1 MNFSAACVIII
12 YGEVIIRGK
21 SEYDYIKNIIRR
33 NYFMCGIVGYVG
45 QRDCTDVLMQGLEK
59 LEYRGYD
66 SAGIAVFEK
75 TGIKT
80 VKTKGKLADMRH
92 KLDIEGSPVGHC
104 GIGHTRWATH
114 GEPSDINSHPHTNG
128 RVTIVHNGII
138 ENYIELKEFLTEKG
152 YTFTS
157 QTDTEVVACLLDY
170 YYSERNPLR
179 AITETL
185 KELKGSYALGIIF
198 RDFPDRV
205 YATRKESPL
214 IVGIGENEYFIGSD
228 IPAFLKYT
236 KKYVL
241 LDDNDIV
248 CMKTDGIEYYDVHGI
263 PEQKEISIAEW
274 DVEQAQKCG
283 YPHFMLKE
291 IHEQPGIV
299 AKTMESCC
307 RDGVPYFENIGLTD
321 DMLRDVK
328 RVFIVACGTAMHAG
342 IIARYAIEQLAR
354 VPVTVEVAS
363 EFRYMDPIVGEGDLV
378 IVVSQSGE
386 TADTKAGL
394 ELAKE
399 RGAKTLAVVN
409 VKYSAIARQADMY
422 IHTLAGPE
430 IAVASTKAYT
440 AQISVM
446 YLLAFRFAFARG
458 MIGLQRMK
466 ELTAQALSA
475 PAAIQRVIDR
485 KNECQFIASKLV
497 NSDNLF
503 FIGRS
508 FDYALSLEGSLKLKE
523 ISYIHSEAYAAG
535 ELKHGT
541 ISLIEPGIPVITVAT
556 QANVLAK
563 TISNMEEVK
572 ARGGMI
578 IAVCRKGT
586 VFAENSVDL
595 TLEIDADLDDMLVPL
610 PTVCALQL
618 IAYYTSVLRGI
629 DPDKPR
635 NLAKAVT
642 TE

>member
-1 MNFSAACVIII
+1 
-12 YGEVIIRGK
+12 
-21 SEYDYIKNIIRR
+21 
-33 NYFMCGIVGYVG
+33 MCGIVGYIG

-75 TGIKT
+75 NGIKT
-80 VKTKGKLADMRH
+80 VKTKGKLSDMRE
-92 KLDIEGSPVGHC
+92 KLRLEGSPVGHC

-114 GEPSDINSHPHTNG
+114 GEPSDLNSHPHSNG

-138 ENYIELKEFLTEKG
+138 ENYIELKQFLTEKG

-157 QTDTEVVACLLDY
+157 QTDSEVVACLLDY

-185 KELKGSYALGIIF
+185 KELQGSYALGIIF
-198 RDFPDRV
+198 KDFPDRV

-241 LDDNDIV
+241 LDNDDIV
-248 CMKTDGIEYYDVHGI
+248 CMRNDRVEFYDVHGL
-263 PEQKEISIAEW
+263 PEQKEVNVAEW

-291 IHEQPGIV
+291 IHEQPEIV
-299 AKTMESCC
+299 GKTLASCC
-307 RDGVPYFENIGLTD
+307 KDGEPYFENIGLTD
-321 DMLRDVK
+321 ELMRDVK
-328 RVFIVACGTAMHAG
+328 RVFVVACGTAMHAG
-342 IIARYAIEQLAR
+342 IVARYAIEKLAR

-378 IVVSQSGE
+378 ILVSQSGE

-430 IAVASTKAYT
+430 VAVASTKAYT
-440 AQISVM
+440 AQISVLYM
-446 YLLAFRFAFARG
+446 LAFRFAFARG
-458 MIGLQRMK
+458 MIDEARLK
-466 ELTAQALSA
+466 ELTAQLMTA
-475 PAAIQRVIDR
+475 PAAIRKVIENKD
-485 KNECQFIASKLV
+485 ECQFIASKLV
-497 NSDNLF
+497 NADNLF

-541 ISLIEPGIPVITVAT
+541 ISLIEPGIPVITVVT
-556 QANVLAK
+556 QADILAK

-572 ARGGMI
+572 ARGGFI

-586 VFAENSVDL
+586 VFAENTVDL
-595 TLEIDADLDDMLVPL
+595 RLEIDAELDDMLLPL
-610 PTVCALQL
+610 PTVCALQF

-635 NLAKAVT
+635 NLAKSVT